1 MSFRLLLLLM
11 VVFIASSCSTT
22 SVSHNQKP
30 SAAVIVT
37 GVGLDLESAKSE
49 AIRAALA
56 LKTNQTVVAEQLSFN
71 DELQTDM
78 LASSMSGQLS
88 SFKVLDQTIDE
99 NGFFTILAEV
109 GIRSRAKKQKKSV
122 HRTDSGKRVNGIEI
136 SHQISSAKA
145 LVEAKKLHKKSQLE
159 NAKKLSLSI
168 LSGYIRAMQANLD
181 EIKVDHA
188 NPEKVTLKLSYSLKN
203 NWAKKQKDR
212 AELIE
217 TFWSNKKSFW
227 TSTSENY
234 DEHIIRICEK
244 KLFSTCT
251 HLPTNPKQ
259 EIKNIVINIPVFS
272 TSGEYLTCLRS
283 HRVKSPVEKF
293 STKRG
298 TYIDTNYFYEG
309 HTSYWFNTRTM
320 RYSLYVRS
328 DELYSSNKK
337 AEFFYPFIAHEGL
350 DSNSACE
357 IEGRKMHAS
366 AYANNPQSISTDL
379 ASNTLSHINKL
390 GINTSV
396 DNYLKKNI
404 KTSRKKY
411 VVDVGSKIKRSVGH

>member
-1 MSFRLLLLLM
+1 MIVRLLLLLM
-11 VVFIASSCSTT
+11 IAFIASSCSTT
-22 SVSHNQKP
+22 SVPHNQKP
-30 SAAVIVT
+30 NAAVIVT
-37 GVGLDLESAKSE
+37 GVGFNLESAKSD

-56 LKTNQTVVAEQLSFN
+56 LKTNQTLVSEQLLFN
-71 DELQTDM
+71 DEMLTDM

-99 NGFFTILAEV
+99 NGFYTILAEV
-109 GIRSRAKKQKKSV
+109 GIRNRAKKQKKSL
-122 HRTDSGKRVNGIEI
+122 HTADTGNRVNGLEI

-159 NAKKLSLSI
+159 NAKKLSLSL

-217 TFWSNKKSFW
+217 AFWSNKMGSW
-227 TSTSENY
+227 MSDSVRY

-259 EIKNIVINIPVFS
+259 EIKNIIINIPVFS
-272 TSGEYLTCLRS
+272 TSGEYLTCL
-283 HRVKSPVEKF
+283 KSEVESPLRKV
-293 STKRG
+293 SYSGYYRDNN
-298 TYIDTNYFYEG
+298 YYFYEG
-309 HTSYWFNTRTM
+309 VTSYWFDARTR
-320 RYSLYVRS
+320 RHSLNVRS
-328 DELYSSNKK
+328 THLYSSNKK
-337 AEFFYPFIAHEGL
+337 AEFFYPFIADL
-350 DSNSACE
+350 DSNTSCE
-357 IEGRKMHAS
+357 IEGRKRHAS
-366 AYANNPQSISTDL
+366 AYPNNSQSISKEL
-379 ASNTLSHINKL
+379 ASNTLSHMNKL

-411 VVDVGSKIKRSVGH
+411 LVDVGSKIKRPVGP